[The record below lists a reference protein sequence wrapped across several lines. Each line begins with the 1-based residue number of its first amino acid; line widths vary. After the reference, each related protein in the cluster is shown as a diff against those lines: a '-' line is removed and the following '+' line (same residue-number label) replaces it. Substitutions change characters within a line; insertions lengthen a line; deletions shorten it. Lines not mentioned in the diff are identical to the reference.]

1 MTQLGAGRELV
12 NEAMRPTVQAAADY
26 LRRADVIDVLDAIR
40 LARERIEANVPPLL
54 ALEAMLVR
62 AARAAQRR

>member
-1 MTQLGAGRELV
+1 LGVGRELV

-26 LRRADVIDVLDAIR
+26 LERAAVIDVLDQIR
-40 LARERIEANVPPLL
+40 IARERIEANVPPLL